1 MRRDRWM
8 PTARSLSCSKHFTQ
22 ESFHRFGLRVQLID
36 SAVPTIFD
44 IHVPHHL
51 QKKVTQRKFP
61 AVRVSAPPLKEPDVH
76 SRPLPQQSTSANPL
90 AEHSYA
96 TMDSPRKLK
105 CRLHLSEDRLE
116 KCRKKLKVVHQ
127 RTRRLKRKVETMNGV
142 VDELRNDKLISTNC
156 VALLEGTVD
165 GIPKEV
171 MTRIIECIERKKII
185 CLF

>member
-51 QKKVTQRKFP
+51 KKKFP

-76 SRPLPQQSTSANPL
+76 SSPLPQQSTSADPL

-96 TMDSPRKLK
+96 TMDSPRKLTR
-105 CRLHLSEDRLE
+105 RLNLSEDRLE

-127 RTRRLKRKVETMNGV
+127 RTRRLKRKVETLNGV
-142 VDELRNDKLISTNC
+142 VDELRNYQLISTNC
-156 VALLEGTVD
+156 AALPEGTVD

-171 MTRIIECIERKKII
+171 MNRIIGPNSRKT
-185 CLF
+185 